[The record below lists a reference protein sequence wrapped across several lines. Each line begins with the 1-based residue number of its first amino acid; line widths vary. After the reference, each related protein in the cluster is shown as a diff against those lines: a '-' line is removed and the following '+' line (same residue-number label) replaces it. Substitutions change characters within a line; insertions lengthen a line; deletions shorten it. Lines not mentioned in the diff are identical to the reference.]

1 MKINYKTWTFFRI
14 VRLIVAI
21 GCFIAFY
28 DSREWLF
35 MMIGMIALLQTI
47 LYTGCTTAECE
58 IPSKD

>member
-47 LYTGCTTAECE
+47 LYIGCTTAECE